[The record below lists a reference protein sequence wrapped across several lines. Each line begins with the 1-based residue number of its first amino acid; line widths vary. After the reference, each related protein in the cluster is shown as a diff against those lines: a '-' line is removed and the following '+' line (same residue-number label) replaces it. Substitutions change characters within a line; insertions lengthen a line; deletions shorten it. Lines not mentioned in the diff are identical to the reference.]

1 MSTDVPA
8 SRLIV
13 VDSPDDDRLA
23 QFRLREREMRPRHL
37 PQRVIKGRRAED
49 LERIQHGMFVAEG
62 DLVVERSLEAGCT
75 MVVALVD
82 ADRPTHL
89 IDRIPSD
96 VPIFAATR
104 DARRILTG
112 LGVALDIMAIF
123 ERPTLPTFDAC
134 ITDARRVI
142 VVEDVDNPT
151 NIGSIVRSAS
161 AFGVDTLVL
170 DRNSSDPLARRA
182 LRVSM
187 GTALSLS
194 TCRVDDVVAS
204 LTAMRELGFE
214 ICALTP
220 RSDAVDI
227 RSLADSI
234 RRCDRVAIL
243 MGSERTGLS
252 DVAMAVATNWVRI
265 PMAPGVDSLNVAS
278 AAAVATYA
286 LLAR

>member
-1 MSTDVPA
+1 MS

-13 VDSPDDDRLA
+13 VDSPDDERLS

-37 PQRVIKGRRAED
+37 PQRVIKGRRPED
-49 LERIQHGMFVAEG
+49 LERIQSGMFVAEG
-62 DLVVERSLEAGCT
+62 DLVVERSLDAGCI

-82 ADRPTHL
+82 ADAPTPL
-89 IDRIPSD
+89 IERISSD
-96 VPIFAATR
+96 VPIFAAAR
-104 DARRILTG
+104 EARRILTG

-123 ERPTLPTFDAC
+123 ERPTLPSFESC
-134 ITDARRVI
+134 IAMAKRAI

-151 NIGSIVRSAS
+151 NIGAIVRSAT
-161 AFGVDTLVL
+161 AFGVDALIL

-187 GTALSLS
+187 GTALKLP
-194 TCRVDDVVAS
+194 TCRVDDVIGT
-204 LTAMRELGFE
+204 LREMRESGFV

-220 RSDAVDI
+220 SETADDI
-227 RSLADSI
+227 RAVETSI
-234 RRCDRVAIL
+234 RSCDKVAIL

-252 DVAMAVATNWVRI
+252 TEALSLSTHLIRI
-265 PMAPGVDSLNVAS
+265 PMADGVDSLNVAS
-278 AAAVATYA
+278 AAAVAAYA

>member
-1 MSTDVPA
+1 MSPTDPS

-13 VDSPDDDRLA
+13 IESPDDDRLA

-37 PQRVIKGRRAED
+37 PQRVIKGRRPED
-49 LERIQHGMFVAEG
+49 LERIQHGLFVAEG
-62 DLVVERSLEAGCT
+62 DLVVERSLDAGCR

-82 ADRPTHL
+82 ADHPTNL
-89 IDRIPSD
+89 IARIPAD

-112 LGVALDIMAIF
+112 LGVALDIMAIL
-123 ERPTLPTFDAC
+123 ERPTLPNFDSC
-134 ITDARRVI
+134 IPHARRVI

-151 NIGSIVRSAS
+151 NIGSIVRCAS
-161 AFGVDTLVL
+161 AFGVDALVL
-170 DRNSSDPLARRA
+170 DKNSSDPLARRA

-187 GTALSLS
+187 GTALSLL

-204 LTAMRELGFE
+204 LQIMHRLGFE

-220 RSDAVDI
+220 DPDAVDI
-227 RSLADSI
+227 RSIADSI
-234 RRCDRVAIL
+234 RCHERVAIL
-243 MGSERTGLS
+243 MGSERIGLS
-252 DVAMAVATNWVRI
+252 EGALEAATHRVRI
-265 PMAPGVDSLNVAS
+265 PMAAGVDSLNVAA

-286 LLAR
+286 LLTV

>member
-1 MSTDVPA
+1 MS

-13 VDSPDDDRLA
+13 IDSPDDERLA

-37 PQRVIKGRRAED
+37 PRRVIKGRRPED

-62 DLVVERSLEAGCT
+62 DLVVERALDAGCS
-75 MVVALVD
+75 MVIAIVD
-82 ADRPTHL
+82 ADDPTPL
-89 IDRIPSD
+89 VDRIAPD
-96 VPIFAATR
+96 VPIFAAAR
-104 DARRILTG
+104 EARRILTG

-123 ERPTLPTFDAC
+123 ERPVLPTFETC
-134 ITDARRVI
+134 LLEARRVI
-142 VVEDVDNPT
+142 LVEDIDNPT
-151 NIGSIVRSAS
+151 NIGAIVRSAS
-161 AFGVDTLVL
+161 AFGVDALVL

-187 GTALSLS
+187 GTALSIP
-194 TCRVDDVVAS
+194 TCRVEDPIRAIQ
-204 LTAMRELGFE
+204 ELADRRFV

-220 RSDAVDI
+220 DPHATDI
-227 RSLADSI
+227 RSIESDI
-234 RRCDRVAIL
+234 RSHERAAIV

-252 DVAMAVATNWVRI
+252 ARALQTATHRVRI

-278 AAAVATYA
+278 AAAVACYA

>member
-1 MSTDVPA
+1 MS

-13 VDSPDDDRLA
+13 IDSPDDDRLA

-37 PQRVIKGRRAED
+37 PDRVIRGRRPED
-49 LERIQHGMFVAEG
+49 LERIRHGMFVAEG
-62 DLVVERSLEAGCT
+62 DLVVERSLDAGCT

-82 ADRPTHL
+82 ADAPTTL
-89 IDRIPSD
+89 IERISSD
-96 VPIFAATR
+96 VPIFAAAR
-104 DARRILTG
+104 EARRILTG

-123 ERPTLPTFDAC
+123 ERPELASFEDCTATAKR
-134 ITDARRVI
+134 AI

-151 NIGSIVRSAS
+151 NIGAIVRSAT
-161 AFGVDTLVL
+161 AFGVDALIL

-187 GTALSLS
+187 GTALKLP
-194 TCRVDDVVAS
+194 TCRVDDVIET
-204 LTAMRELGFE
+204 LGELRESGFV

-220 RSDAVDI
+220 SETAVDI
-227 RSLADSI
+227 RSVETSI
-234 RRCDRVAIL
+234 RSGDKVAIL

-252 DVAMAVATNWVRI
+252 TEALSLATHHIRI
-265 PMAPGVDSLNVAS
+265 PMADGVDSLNVAS

-286 LLAR
+286 LLVR

>member
-1 MSTDVPA
+1 MS

-13 VDSPDDDRLA
+13 VDSPDDERLS

-37 PQRVIKGRRAED
+37 PQRVIKGRRPED
-49 LERIQHGMFVAEG
+49 LERIQSGMFVAEG
-62 DLVVERSLEAGCT
+62 DLVVERSLDAGCI

-82 ADRPTHL
+82 ADAPTPL
-89 IDRIPSD
+89 IERISSD
-96 VPIFAATR
+96 VPIFAAAR
-104 DARRILTG
+104 EARRILTG

-123 ERPTLPTFDAC
+123 ERPELASFDDC
-134 ITDARRVI
+134 IATAKRAI

-151 NIGSIVRSAS
+151 NIGAIVRSAT
-161 AFGVDTLVL
+161 AFGVDTLIL

-187 GTALSLS
+187 GTALKLP
-194 TCRVDDVVAS
+194 TCRVDNVIET
-204 LTAMRELGFE
+204 LGGLRESGFV

-220 RSDAVDI
+220 SETAVDI
-227 RSLADSI
+227 RSVETSI
-234 RRCDRVAIL
+234 RSGDKVAIL

-252 DVAMAVATNWVRI
+252 TEALSLATHRIRI
-265 PMAPGVDSLNVAS
+265 PMAEGVDSLNVAS

-286 LLAR
+286 LLVR

>member
-1 MSTDVPA
+1 
-8 SRLIV
+8 LIV
-13 VDSPDDDRLA
+13 VDSPDDERLS

-37 PQRVIKGRRAED
+37 PQRVIKGRRPED
-49 LERIQHGMFVAEG
+49 LERIQSGMFVAEG
-62 DLVVERSLEAGCT
+62 DLVVERSLDAGCN

-82 ADRPTHL
+82 ADAPTPL
-89 IDRIPSD
+89 IERISSD
-96 VPIFAATR
+96 VPIFAAAR
-104 DARRILTG
+104 EARRILTG

-123 ERPTLPTFDAC
+123 ERPTLPSFESC
-134 ITDARRVI
+134 IAMAKRAI

-151 NIGSIVRSAS
+151 NIGAIVRSAT
-161 AFGVDTLVL
+161 AFGVDALIL

-187 GTALSLS
+187 GTALKLP
-194 TCRVDDVVAS
+194 TCRVDDVIGT
-204 LTAMRELGFE
+204 LRKMRDLGFV

-220 RSDAVDI
+220 SETADEIRAVETTI
-227 RSLADSI
+227 RS
-234 RRCDRVAIL
+234 CDKVAIL

-252 DVAMAVATNWVRI
+252 SEALSLSSHRIRI
-265 PMAPGVDSLNVAS
+265 PMADGVDSLNVAS

>member
-1 MSTDVPA
+1 VL
-8 SRLIV
+8 SRLIAV
-13 VDSPDDDRLA
+13 ESPDDERLA
-23 QFRLREREMRPRHL
+23 QFRLREREMRPRNL
-37 PQRVIKGRRAED
+37 PHRVIKGRQPEE

-62 DLVVERSLEAGCT
+62 DLVVERALDAGCS

-82 ADRPTHL
+82 ADRPTPL
-89 IDRIPSD
+89 INRIPD
-96 VPIFAATR
+96 GVPIFAAAR

-112 LGVALDIMAIF
+112 LGVALDIMGIF
-123 ERPTLPTFDAC
+123 ERPVLPTFDDC
-134 ITDARRVI
+134 MTSARRVI

-151 NIGSIVRSAS
+151 NIGTIVRSAT

-187 GTALSLS
+187 GTALKLP
-194 TCRVDDVVAS
+194 TCRTDDMLAS
-204 LTAMRELGFE
+204 ITAMRNKGFVV
-214 ICALTP
+214 CALTP
-220 RSDAVDI
+220 SDSAVDI
-227 RSLADSI
+227 RALEGEI
-234 RRCDRVAIL
+234 RAQDRVAIL

-252 DVAMAVATNWVRI
+252 DAALTLATHLVRI
-265 PMAPGVDSLNVAS
+265 PMADGVDSLNVAS

>member
-1 MSTDVPA
+1 MSD
-8 SRLIV
+8 RLIII
-13 VDSPDDDRLA
+13 DSPDDDRLA

-37 PQRVIKGRRAED
+37 PQRVIKGRRPEE
-49 LERIQHGMFVAEG
+49 LERIQQGMFVAEG
-62 DLVVERSLEAGCT
+62 DLVVERALDAGCS

-82 ADRPTHL
+82 ADSPTSL
-89 IDRIPSD
+89 VDRIPPD
-96 VPIFAATR
+96 VPVFAAAR
-104 DARRILTG
+104 EARRVLTG

-123 ERPTLPTFDAC
+123 ERPILPTYGSC
-134 ITDARRVI
+134 INTARRAI

-161 AFGVDTLVL
+161 AFGVDALVL

-187 GTALSLS
+187 GTALRLP
-194 TCRVDDVVAS
+194 TCRVDDVLETLVD
-204 LTAMRELGFE
+204 LRRRGFV

-220 RSDAVDI
+220 AEHASDIRTVEVDI
-227 RSLADSI
+227 RSRES
-234 RRCDRVAIL
+234 VSIL

-252 DVAMAVATNWVRI
+252 SAALELATHHVRI
-265 PMAPGVDSLNVAS
+265 PMAEGVDSLNVAS

-286 LLAR
+286 LLSR